1 MKLNS
6 RGLKNMVKPG
16 CSRAIGAI
24 WLPILLV
31 FTTAL
36 PAQGSDELLDLI
48 PAESLFCV
56 RVNNFDYTLGQLDQF
71 LIGVLPIPMGASMMT
86 RMQLVRIT
94 GNPQILGVDMSGHF
108 AAFGTVLP
116 AETAQSVNLF
126 VGILV
131 PVTDYNQFLQAS
143 PNITGGDD
151 KGISRITAAFTPPPV
166 PGQTTPSQP
175 RQIGFTAKLGNYA
188 LVNLTQDYDVML
200 KATQMLTDAKTT
212 RLSAVLD
219 AGQKKPAKE
228 KAVWAYAN
236 IQAVS
241 KNFGSAFFAELEQVK
256 NKMASAG
263 SVAGGPNLGAM
274 MNMYFDFIK
283 SLMNETKSVSATLEP
298 KPDSLRIA
306 VAVSALPGTEMADI
320 LVADT
325 AIGRNTLLGYLEDG
339 AAMNFA
345 FNINAPLWKKLA
357 PKWIDLFTPAGTS
370 AEDTAKMK
378 KLVEDVFASVKGPMA
393 GSFRI
398 EAKSSPP
405 FVLRQVVSVKDP
417 ELFNKVIEEAADL
430 FNSGPLA
437 EFYKQMGI
445 NTKLSIK
452 RSVDT
457 YKGISIDSSEFVM
470 KSTDTNSPQGQMITA
485 MYGGGFKY
493 KWAIVD
499 GLFVCTMGPEAESSL
514 RKLIDIV
521 KAGGPKETASEIKA
535 ALALLPGAE
544 KCDFFTTYNLVR
556 MFKMTAA
563 FAPAPIPQVD
573 IPSSG
578 NFIFAGKAA
587 DGKLTIDI
595 VLPKTHLVELMTMI
609 QMMAIQRM
617 QQQGQRPM
625 SIPVPPQQ

>member
-16 CSRAIGAI
+16 CLRAIGVI
-24 WLPILLV
+24 WLLILLV

-143 PNITGGDD
+143 GNITGGDD
-151 KGISRITAAFTPPPV
+151 KGISRITAASTPPPV

-175 RQIGFTAKLGNYA
+175 RQIGFAAKLGNYA
-188 LVNLTQDYDVML
+188 LVNLTQDYDVMV
-200 KATQMLTDAKTT
+200 KATQMLSDAKTT
-212 RLSAVLD
+212 KLSAVLD
-219 AGQKKPAKE
+219 AGQKKSAKE

-241 KNFGSAFFAELEQVK
+241 KNFGSAFFAELDQVK
-256 NKMASAG
+256 GLASAG
-263 SVAGGPNLGAM
+263 SVEGGPNLGAM
-274 MNMYFDFIK
+274 MNMYFEFIK

-298 KPDSLRIA
+298 KPDSLRFA
-306 VAVSALPGTEMADI
+306 VTVSALPGTEMADI

-325 AIGRNTLLGYLEDG
+325 TIGRNNLLGYLEDG
-339 AAMNFA
+339 AAMNLTY
-345 FNINAPLWKKLA
+345 NINAPIWKKLA
-357 PKWIDLFTPAGTS
+357 PKWIDLLTLGNAAP
-370 AEDTAKMK
+370 EDTAKMK
-378 KLVEDVFASVKGPMA
+378 KLAEDAFASVKGPMA

-398 EAKSSPP
+398 DTKSSPP
-405 FVLRQVVSVKDP
+405 FVFRQVVSVKDP
-417 ELFNKVIEEAADL
+417 ERLNKLIEEAADL

-437 EFYKQMGI
+437 EFYKQMGL
-445 NTKLSIK
+445 NTKFTIE
-452 RSVDT
+452 RAVDT
-457 YKGISIDSSEFVM
+457 YEGISIDSSEFVM
-470 KSTDTNSPQGQMITA
+470 TSTSPNSPQGQMINA

-499 GLFVCTMGPEAESSL
+499 GLFVCAMGPDVDSSL

-544 KCDFFTTYNLVR
+544 KCDFFATYNLVR

-563 FAPAPIPQVD
+563 FAPAPMPQVD
-573 IPSSG
+573 VPSSG

-617 QQQGQRPM
+617 QQQGQPPM